1 MLQKYI
7 GIILVGIFGFC
18 KGVNGENTL
27 CLKSEIVLKKP
38 GNAAIVYPLNA
49 ASDEEGIC
57 PAHWPATDIL
67 PVEIV
72 RRVTGNSG
80 TQKLVVTLTAH
91 QDVYFHFSQRLVL
104 PFRQDSCLFYLPG
117 FWYRRNLRSPEN
129 TPSFRLSRHWT
140 VREDRLSAPL
150 TGIWDE
156 QSGGYTAVL
165 RTGNFWQ
172 DALTTHKEGEV
183 ILSGETSVGHTGFAE
198 DNGRTT
204 VVFGFPFAES
214 PYTYLRKLTLAPA
227 VKAFQY
233 LQKGE
238 SVRLEWIICQGQA
251 SDYSD
256 FIKQLWEYSYD
267 TYQPVPLENSYTV
280 QEVKAVLS
288 QYFRQSLVEDY
299 ALKYYSGAHL
309 RTADCQPNGVAEVG
323 FIGRTLLNAYNA
335 MEYGEEQSDRGL
347 QTDARKVFDSYL
359 TEGFT
364 AEGLLREFVNFSEGT
379 EEDCYS
385 IRRQS
390 EGAYAL
396 LYYLRHEKERG
407 KECKEGEKRVS
418 ILLDRFLHLQNADG
432 SFPRKFRKDGSLLDK
447 SGGSTPSA
455 VLPLVMGYRYF
466 GDSRYLKAAQRSLVY
481 LEKELISRSDYF
493 SSTLDANCED
503 KEASL
508 YASTAAW
515 YMALVSRGK
524 ERRHYADL
532 SRQAAYFALSWYY
545 LWDVPF
551 ARGQMLGDIGLKSRG
566 WGNVS
571 VENNHIDVF
580 VFEFADV
587 LRWLAREYEEPR
599 FKNFADVISSS
610 MVQLLPYK
618 EHLCGIAKE
627 GYYPEV
633 VQHTCWDYG
642 KNGKGF
648 YNNIFAPGWTV
659 ASLWEL
665 LTPGRAEK
673 FLQKKK

>member
-1 MLQKYI
+1 MLKKYI

-18 KGVNGENTL
+18 RNVNGENIC
-27 CLKSEIVLKKP
+27 CLESEIALKKP
-38 GNAAIVYPLNA
+38 GNAAVVFPLNSA
-49 ASDEEGIC
+49 PEREGIS
-57 PAHWPATDIL
+57 PAHWKATDSI

-72 RRVTGNSG
+72 RQVEENSG
-80 TQKLVVTLTAH
+80 IRKLIVTLTAA

-117 FWYRRNLRSPEN
+117 FWYRHNLRSPEN
-129 TPSFRLSRHWT
+129 TPSLRVSRQWT

-150 TGIWDE
+150 TSIWE
-156 QSGGYTAVL
+156 KQSGNYTAVL
-165 RTGNFWQ
+165 RKGNFGKE
-172 DALTTHKEGEV
+172 ALTTHKEGEV
-183 ILSGETSVGHTGFAE
+183 ILSGETSVGHTGFAGE
-198 DNGRTT
+198 KGRAV
-204 VVFGFPFAES
+204 VVFGFPFAEN

-233 LQKGE
+233 LRKGE
-238 SVRLEWIICQGQA
+238 SLRLEWLIYQGQA
-251 SDYSD
+251 GDYAD
-256 FIKQLWEYSYD
+256 FIKQLWEYGYD
-267 TYQPVPLENSYTV
+267 TYCPVPVENAYTV
-280 QEVKAVLS
+280 PEVKTVLS
-288 QYFRQSLVEDY
+288 HYFRQSFVEDY
-299 ALKYYSGAHL
+299 VLKYYSGAHL

-335 MEYGEEQSDRGL
+335 MEYGEEQADVGL
-347 QTDARKVFDSYL
+347 QTDARKIFASYL
-359 TEGFT
+359 SDGFT
-364 AEGLLREFVNFSEGT
+364 SGGLLREFVNFSAGT

-396 LYYLRHEKERG
+396 LFYLRHEKEKG
-407 KECKEGEKRVS
+407 KDCRKGENRVRV
-418 ILLDRFLHLQNADG
+418 LLDRFLQLQNADG
-432 SFPRKFRKDGSLLDK
+432 SFPRKFREDGSLLDK

-466 GDSRYLKAAQRSLVY
+466 GDSRYLKAAQRSLRY

-515 YMALVSRGK
+515 YMALVSKGK
-524 ERRHYADL
+524 ERRHYAGL
-532 SRQAAYFALSWYY
+532 ARQAAYFALSWYY
-545 LWDVPF
+545 VWDVPF
-551 ARGQMLGDIGLKSRG
+551 APGQMLGDIGLKTRG

-587 LRWLAREYEEPR
+587 LRWLSREYDEPR
-599 FKNFADVISSS
+599 FRNFAEVISSS
-610 MVQLLPYK
+610 MVQLLPY
-618 EHLCGIAKE
+618 EGHQCGIAKE

-633 VQHTCWDYG
+633 VQHTWWDYG

-665 LTPGRAEK
+665 LTPGRAEM